1 MDIETLHYQNVIIHV
16 RQDND
21 GYFYVALTRNESED
35 TLYEAYGFDTVEAAV
50 QHSKSFFD

>member
-1 MDIETLHYQNVIIHV
+1 MDIETLHYQNVTIHV